1 MSLKEIRTRIS
12 SIASTQKITSAMK
25 MVSAAKFHRA
35 QDTFFRFQTYSQK
48 LNDVFLQ
55 VSGAADGSW
64 VDRWFNEPQQLKR
77 IALVVLSSNSSM
89 CAGFNQNIAK
99 QLADSG
105 SEIFQD
111 IWNTENVQIFA
122 LGKKGAQLLNRKG
135 IETCFVD
142 EEIVHTTNYDSAIK
156 FCTEKLLNPFEQG
169 TYDAVYIVYNE
180 FENPAVQQPAI
191 NRFLPYVKPQEET
204 DGRDS
209 SFEVPEITFEPSKKS
224 ILETIIPMALKTF
237 FYEKVL
243 ENAIGEH
250 GARMTA
256 MHQATENAIEL
267 SKELKLQYNKARQ
280 AAITSEILEIVS
292 GAEAL
297 NG

>member
-1 MSLKEIRTRIS
+1 MSGLKEIRTRIN

-48 LNDVFLQ
+48 LNDVFFQ
-55 VSGAADGSW
+55 VSGVIGEPS
-64 VDRWFNEPQQLKR
+64 VKRWFSEPEQQKR
-77 IALVVLSSNSSM
+77 VALVVLSSNSSM
-89 CAGFNQNIAK
+89 CAGFNQNLIK
-99 QLADSG
+99 QLADAG
-105 SEIFQD
+105 PEVFPD
-111 IWNTENVQIFA
+111 IWNTDNLQIFA
-122 LGKKGAQLLNRKG
+122 LGKKGANLLNRRG
-135 IETCFVD
+135 IKTSIID
-142 EEIVHTTNYDSAIK
+142 ENIVLTTNYDSAIE
-156 FCTEKLLNPFEQG
+156 FCTQKLLNPFEQG
-169 TYDAVYIVYNE
+169 VYDAVYIVYNE
-180 FENPAVQQPAI
+180 FKNPAVQQPVI
-191 NRFLPYVKPQEET
+191 RRFLPYTKPEET
-204 DGRDS
+204 TNNAS
-209 SFEVPEITFEPSKKS
+209 PTEITFEPSKES
-224 ILETIIPMALKTF
+224 ILETVIPMALKTF

-267 SKELKLQYNKARQ
+267 RKDLKLKYNKARQ
-280 AAITSEILEIVS
+280 AAITTEILEIVS